1 MIRKRDLKTIEKYLV
16 VNKLDPVAFD
26 RTVEE
31 VKYRYYEV
39 ARALLRHRKE
49 LNHPY
54 LKYDQFDIE

>member
-16 VNKLDPVAFD
+16 VNRLDPVVFD

-39 ARALLRHRKE
+39 AKALLEYRKE
-49 LNHPY
+49 YNHPY
-54 LKYDQFDIE
+54 LKYEQFDIE

>member
-1 MIRKRDLKTIEKYLV
+1 MIRKRDLKTIEKHLV

-39 ARALLRHRKE
+39 ARALLLYRKE
-49 LNHPY
+49 LDHPY
-54 LKYDQFDIE
+54 LKHEQFDIE

>member
-1 MIRKRDLKTIEKYLV
+1 MIRKRDLKTIEKHLV

-39 ARALLRHRKE
+39 AKALLLHRKDFK
-49 LNHPY
+49 HPL
-54 LKYDQFDIE
+54 LKYEPFDIE